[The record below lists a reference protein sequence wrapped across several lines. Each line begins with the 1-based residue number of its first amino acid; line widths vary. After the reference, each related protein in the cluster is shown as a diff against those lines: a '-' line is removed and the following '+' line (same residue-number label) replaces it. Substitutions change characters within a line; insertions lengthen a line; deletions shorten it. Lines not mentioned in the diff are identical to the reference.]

1 MVRPQRILEKV
12 LAGSKTLP
20 FRDFE
25 KLLKAFGFRLDR
37 IAGSHRI
44 YTHPRADRPL
54 SVQPRGKEAKPYQVR
69 QFLDM
74 IETHGI
80 SLDGEK

>member
-12 LAGSKTLP
+12 LAGSKTLR

-37 IAGSHRI
+37 VAGSHR
-44 YTHPRADRPL
+44 PRVDRPL
-54 SVQPRGKEAKPYQVR
+54 SLQPRGKEAKPYQVR

-74 IETHGI
+74 IETYGL
-80 SLDGEK
+80 SLDGER